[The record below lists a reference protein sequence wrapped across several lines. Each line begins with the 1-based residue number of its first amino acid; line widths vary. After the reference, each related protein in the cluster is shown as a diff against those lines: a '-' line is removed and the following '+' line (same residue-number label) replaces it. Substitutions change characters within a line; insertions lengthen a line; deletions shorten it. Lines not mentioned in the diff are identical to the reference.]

1 MFIQGFRLAGETLQ
15 NVLQMVDY
23 IFADRLAGEP
33 LLPWV
38 LVPQLDH
45 QGEEARVCV
54 VQVKPGDM
62 ACMAHEYR
70 RGKGCLLKSCHVRDR
85 GDDIAGTV
93 YRALLSIYVIPFG
106 YYTKLPPKR
115 LLNHHGRGGGG
126 CKEDR
131 GEVHHGGEV
140 LLLLLLIV
148 CW

>member
-15 NVLQMVDY
+15 FFFENGELYFCLLSLNVLQMVNY

-62 ACMAHEYR
+62 AWLMN
-70 RGKGCLLKSCHVRDR
+70 
-85 GDDIAGTV
+85 I
-93 YRALLSIYVIPFG
+93 
-106 YYTKLPPKR
+106 
-115 LLNHHGRGGGG
+115 GGN
-126 CKEDR
+126 C
-131 GEVHHGGEV
+131 
-140 LLLLLLIV
+140 
-148 CW
+148 